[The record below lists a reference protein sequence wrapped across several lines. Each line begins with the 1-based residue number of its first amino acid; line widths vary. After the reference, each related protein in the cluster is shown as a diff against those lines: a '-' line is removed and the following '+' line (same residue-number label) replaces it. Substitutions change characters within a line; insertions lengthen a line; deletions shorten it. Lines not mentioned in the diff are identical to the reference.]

1 MAVQIDFH
9 ATIVPSGLLSTPE
22 LPHLPVQVLVAKAM
36 AKGRKEEARKDV
48 SQARVDD
55 VFQFCVKM
63 ALS

>member
-1 MAVQIDFH
+1 MVARIISLV
-9 ATIVPSGLLSTPE
+9 TTVPSGLLSTPE
-22 LPHLPVQVLVAKAM
+22 LPYPLGQVPVAKAVEK
-36 AKGRKEEARKDV
+36 ARREEVRKDV